1 MDREATKNLTV
12 RTIKLTPSNPYNE
25 TLEVSKLDLNA
36 SQDCRKFEV
45 RCHAGDAGH
54 LEVAS
59 DSVSVRVGQRIRRDG
74 KQELWGSL
82 LVECKEQDDGS
93 LSVDVVVCHP
103 DWDEPLR
110 IASIQ
115 SNPSDANPA
124 EPTLRCDLEQ
134 KQL

>member
-1 MDREATKNLTV
+1 MESEATKNLTV
-12 RTIKLTPSNPYNE
+12 RAIKLTSDDPCNKTIEELS
-25 TLEVSKLDLNA
+25 LDLNA
-36 SQDCRKFEV
+36 SRDCRKFEV

-93 LSVDVVVCHP
+93 LAVEVVVFHP
-103 DWDEPLR
+103 DWDEPVR
-110 IASIQ
+110 IASLQ
-115 SNPSDANPA
+115 SRPCGQSRA
-124 EPTLRCDLEQ
+124 EAALRCDLEH
-134 KQL
+134 KQV

>member
-1 MDREATKNLTV
+1 MERATKNLTV
-12 RTIKLTPSNPYNE
+12 QAIKSTPGNPYNKTVE
-25 TLEVSKLDLNA
+25 ESRLDLNA
-36 SQDCRKFEV
+36 GRDCRKFEV

-93 LSVDVVVCHP
+93 LAVEVVICHP

-115 SNPSDANPA
+115 SKPSDENAV
-124 EPTLRCDLEQ
+124 EPTLCCNFQQ

>member
-1 MDREATKNLTV
+1 
-12 RTIKLTPSNPYNE
+12 
-25 TLEVSKLDLNA
+25 LDLNA
-36 SQDCRKFEV
+36 GRDCRKFEV

-93 LSVDVVVCHP
+93 LAVEVVICHP

-115 SNPSDANPA
+115 SKPSDENAV
-124 EPTLRCDLEQ
+124 EPTLCCDFQQ

>member
-1 MDREATKNLTV
+1 MDGHA
-12 RTIKLTPSNPYNE
+12 IKKQEVGPIKSTSGDPYNGTVE
-25 TLEVSKLDLNA
+25 EPQLNPSA
-36 SQDCRKFEV
+36 RQDCRMFEV
-45 RCHAGDAGH
+45 RCHAGGAGH

-93 LSVDVVVCHP
+93 LVVEVVICHP

-115 SNPSDANPA
+115 SNPSDENAA
-124 EPTLRCDLEQ
+124 QPTLHCDFQQ

>member
-1 MDREATKNLTV
+1 MESEATKNLTV
-12 RTIKLTPSNPYNE
+12 RAIKLTSDDPCNKTIEES
-25 TLEVSKLDLNA
+25 SLDLNA
-36 SQDCRKFEV
+36 SRDCRKFEV

-82 LVECKEQDDGS
+82 LVECEEQDDGS
-93 LSVDVVVCHP
+93 LTVEVVVFHP

-115 SNPSDANPA
+115 SKPSDENAVA
-124 EPTLRCDLEQ
+124 PTLRCDFQQ